1 MKISFVIDAFN
12 GGGKERRCLQIIQG
26 LNKAGVND
34 IQLIIVNNGIDY
46 PEIYSTTAEV
56 IVMDR
61 KRQKKSNNQTIR
73 DLHGHLQVFK
83 PDIVQVWNK
92 MSAYFVDIVILRYR
106 QSFKYIVAYVADCN
120 TPNWRTKDFLINKL
134 SLFLANKVIGN
145 SMAGLKAY
153 SVPKKKRVC
162 IYNGYNFE
170 RAERAN
176 SLNIN
181 KKKKE
186 LNITTPYVVS
196 MIARVD
202 KNKDYQ
208 TFIDCAKQILT
219 KRKDITFLAVGK
231 GNLLDFYTNQ
241 IPQENRN
248 EIRFIGFRNDVDDII
263 KISTI
268 TLLLT
273 NYKTHGEGISNSI
286 MESMALGVP
295 VIATYGGGTPEI
307 IKDEENGYL
316 ITNNS
321 SIEIAQKVDSII
333 ENKSLLYKLS
343 IESKNCIV
351 DKFELKKNTEKYIIL
366 YKEMINSSLY

>member
-61 KRQKKSNNQTIR
+61 KRLKKSNNQTIR
-73 DLHGHLQVFK
+73 DLNDHLQVFK
-83 PDIVQVWNK
+83 PDIVQVWNR
-92 MSAYFVDIVILRYR
+92 MSAYFVDVVKLRYR

-120 TPNWRTKDFLINKL
+120 TPYWKTKDFLINKL
-134 SLFLANKVIGN
+134 SLFLADKVIGN
-145 SMAGLKAY
+145 SIAGLKAY

-170 RAERAN
+170 RAEKVRT
-176 SLNIN
+176 LDVN

-196 MIARVD
+196 MIARID

-208 TFIDCAKQILT
+208 TFINCAHQLLSQ
-219 KRKDITFLAVGK
+219 RKDITFLAVGK
-231 GNLLDFYTNQ
+231 GNLLNYYTNQ
-241 IPQENRN
+241 IPKEDKSL
-248 EIRFIGFRNDVDDII
+248 IRFLGFRSDVDEII

-295 VIATYGGGTPEI
+295 VIATFGGGTPEI
-307 IKDEENGYL
+307 IKNGDNGYM
-316 ITNNS
+316 ISNNHCN
-321 SIEIAQKVDSII
+321 EIVRNVNNII
-333 ENKSLLYKLS
+333 ENKSLFYKLS
-343 IESKNCIV
+343 LESKNSIIE
-351 DKFELKKNTEKYIIL
+351 KFELEKNTNKYINL
-366 YKEMINSSLY
+366 YKEMIY